1 MPKHTGLGKGL
12 DALIP
17 SGFQQEQ
24 ASQAG
29 DAQPRNMG
37 GVLTVPVEQIVP
49 NPRQPRS
56 LFDPVALEELAAS
69 IKEHGIIQ
77 PLLVSHDDPSTS
89 PPIGDFAGQGTR
101 YTLIAGERRWQA
113 AKLAGLTEVPVIVRQ
128 TSDQQKL
135 ELALIENVQRADL
148 NSLEEANAYRQL
160 SDEFQLSHE
169 EIAVRV
175 GKSRVAVT
183 NTLRLLKLPEAVQQ
197 ALVDGRVS
205 EGHARA
211 LLALSTPQAMEAAMR
226 IVVAQEMTVRQTEEL
241 VRKLSGEKRSAAP
254 KGGASPDTLALEE
267 RIRGSLGT
275 KVSLKAGKKG
285 DGSLTVYFYSEEELN
300 ALLARLLDEK

>member
-17 SGFQQEQ
+17 SSGFQQEQ
-24 ASQAG
+24 AAQEG
-29 DAQPRNMG
+29 GLPQPRNMG
-37 GVLTVPVEQIVP
+37 GVLTVSVEQIVP

-56 LFDPVALEELAAS
+56 HFEPAALEELAAS
-69 IKEHGIIQ
+69 IKEHGVIQ
-77 PLLVSHDDPSTS
+77 PLLVSRDDQDGSY
-89 PPIGDFAGQGTR
+89 I
-101 YTLIAGERRWQA
+101 LIAGERRWQA
-113 AKLAGLTEVPVIVRQ
+113 SKLAGLVEVPVIVRQ
-128 TSDQQKL
+128 TSDQQRL
-135 ELALIENVQRADL
+135 ELAIIENVQRADL

-169 EIAVRV
+169 EIAARV

-183 NTLRLLKLPEAVQQ
+183 NTLRLLKLPAAVQQ

-211 LLALSTPQAMEAAMR
+211 LLALNTPQSIEAAMKTV
-226 IVVAQEMTVRQTEEL
+226 ISQELTVRQTEEL
-241 VRKLSGEKRSAAP
+241 VRKLSGEKRPASSKAGP
-254 KGGASPDTLALEE
+254 SPDTLALEE
-267 RIRGSLGT
+267 RIRTSLGT
-275 KVSLKAGKKG
+275 KVSLKAGRKG

-300 ALLARLLDEK
+300 ALLTRLLDEK

>member
-1 MPKHTGLGKGL
+1 MPKHVGLGKGL

-17 SGFQQEQ
+17 GSS
-24 ASQAG
+24 APSIH
-29 DAQPRNMG
+29 DMQPRNDS
-37 GVLTVPVEQIVP
+37 GVLLVPVKKIIP

-56 LFDPVALEELAAS
+56 HFNPTALAELAAS
-69 IKEHGIIQ
+69 IKEHGVIQ
-77 PLLVSHDDPSTS
+77 PLLVSSNDT
-89 PPIGDFAGQGTR
+89 GDG
-101 YTLIAGERRWQA
+101 YILIAGERRWQA
-113 AKLAGLTEVPVIVRQ
+113 SQLAGLAEVPVIVRQ

-135 ELALIENVQRADL
+135 ELALIENIQRADL
-148 NSLEEANAYRQL
+148 NALEEAHAYRQL
-160 SDEFQLSHE
+160 SDEFRLSHE
-169 EIAVRV
+169 QIAERV

-183 NTLRLLKLPEAVQQ
+183 NTLRLLKLPDAVQQ

-211 LLALSTPQAMEAAMR
+211 LLALNTPQSMEAAMK
-226 IVVAQEMTVRQTEEL
+226 IVISQEMTVRQTEEL
-241 VRKLSGEKRSAAP
+241 VRKLSGERRAAAP
-254 KGGASPDTLALEE
+254 KAGPSPDTLALEE
-267 RIRGSLGT
+267 RLRGSLGT

>member
-17 SGFQQEQ
+17 GGNTTS
-24 ASQAG
+24 
-29 DAQPRNMG
+29 QPRSSDS

-49 NPRQPRS
+49 NPRQPRTH
-56 LFDPVALEELAAS
+56 FGPDALAELASS

-77 PLLVSHDDPSTS
+77 PLLVSRNDS
-89 PPIGDFAGQGTR
+89 PVPGESSG

-113 AKLAGLTEVPVIVRQ
+113 SKLAGLVEVPVIVRQ
-128 TSDQQKL
+128 ASDQQRL

-148 NSLEEANAYRQL
+148 SALEEAHAYRQL
-160 SDEFQLSHE
+160 SDDFQLSHE
-169 EIAVRV
+169 QIATRV

-183 NTLRLLKLPEAVQQ
+183 NTLRLLKLPDGVQQ
-197 ALVDGRVS
+197 ALVDGHIT

-211 LLALSTPQAMEAAMR
+211 LLGLGSAEAMQAALKTVIAH
-226 IVVAQEMTVRQTEEL
+226 EMTVRQTEEL
-241 VRKLSGEKRSAAP
+241 VRKMSGERPITSP
-254 KGGASPDTLALEE
+254 KPTPPPDVMALEE

-285 DGSLTVYFYSEEELN
+285 NGSLTVYFYSEEELN
-300 ALLARLLDEK
+300 ALLTRLLDENK